1 MKKWFLSN
9 VELQTG
15 IPSLYVEFNFWVQ
28 CCEFIFRMFPSF
40 INLFPVFSFYDK
52 INFFYNWSCRQEPSF
67 SAEWLFLLEVLFLP
81 CTSTSLYNCTLPQL
95 CLQNLSNQLWKSGTE
110 RKTEGRKEGRT
121 DESRY
126 RVAPQ
131 LKNLT
136 KLFSLYLEPRS

>member
-67 SAEWLFLLEVLFLP
+67 WCGMVIFAWSSSSGLHQHFTIQLYTTWCKHSFSYVYE
-81 CTSTSLYNCTLPQL
+81 TSLTKICDR
-95 CLQNLSNQLWKSGTE
+95 QNL
-110 RKTEGRKEGRT
+110 RT
-121 DESRY
+121 LDKARY
-126 RVAPQ
+126 RIDPH
-131 LKNLT
+131 LKMCSQ
-136 KLFSLYLEPRS
+136 KDK